1 SITRLRH
8 AGTDDQGPDSYTTL
22 LDATRRVRPF
32 PGLSFKESLFLAEA
46 IQEHGAGKR
55 IRRLTLFQKLNRSPT
70 SGTSRTLI
78 TSSSQYG
85 LTTGA
90 YNAEFL
96 DLTPEGRTASDKSIS
111 TATRL
116 QAQINLAILNL
127 DTFKQVFEKYAGNRL
142 PPIEVLRDAFK
153 DAGIEDDLVQEA
165 AEIFLANT
173 RELGL
178 VRQIAGSEH
187 LVSVDTVLDEAH
199 GQAGGAAEDDDES
212 ESESEDTPSA
222 EAETAEKRSKPTKTR
237 SSGSGSDLDDVCFIV
252 SPIGDANS
260 LFRKHANLVLTS
272 LIEPALADLGLRAVR
287 ADKISKPGLI
297 TGQVI
302 EHIAKARLVIA
313 DLSFANPNVYYELAL
328 RHAAR
333 KPVVQIIRSE
343 DALPFDVGQYRTVTL
358 DMTDIYT
365 LVPQLELHRQEITRQ
380 CRAALNEGVPS
391 LTQLSLFYPEFWDHV
406 GK

>member
-1 SITRLRH
+1 MAEEEKGSSEGDGRKR
-8 AGTDDQGPDSYTTL
+8 
-22 LDATRRVRPF
+22 TRRVRPF
-32 PGLSFKESLFLAEA
+32 PSLSFKESLFLAEA
-46 IQEHGAGKR
+46 IQEHGAGQR
-55 IRRLTLFQKLNRSPT
+55 IRRLTLFEKLNRAPT
-70 SGTSRTLI
+70 SGTSRGLI
-78 TSSSQYG
+78 TASNQYG

-96 DLTPEGRTASDKSIS
+96 DLTPEGRTASDKS
-111 TATRL
+111 ADAGKRL
-116 QAQINLAILNL
+116 QAQINLAILKI
-127 DTFKQVFEKYAGNRL
+127 DSFSEVFNKYKGNRL
-142 PPIEVLRDAFK
+142 PTVEVLRDAFR
-153 DAGIEDDLVQEA
+153 DAGIEDDVVQEA
-165 AEIFLANT
+165 AEIFLANA

-178 VRQIAGSEH
+178 VRQIGGSEH
-187 LVSVDTVLDEAH
+187 LVSAETVLDEVR
-199 GQAGGAAEDDDES
+199 GNEGNDTSDDDEGLDQS
-212 ESESEDTPSA
+212 DVDDDASVANTGVGAGKARRSTPA
-222 EAETAEKRSKPTKTR
+222 
-237 SSGSGSDLDDVCFIV
+237 GSNELDDVCFIV
-252 SPIGDANS
+252 SPIGSADS
-260 LFRKHANLVLTS
+260 LYRKHANLVLGS
-272 LIEPALADLGLRAVR
+272 LIEPALAELGLRAVR

-343 DALPFDVGQYRTVTL
+343 DDLPFDVGQYRTVTL

-365 LVPQLELHRQEITRQ
+365 LVPQLDLHKQEITRQ
-380 CRAALNEGVPS
+380 CRAALKEGIPS